1 MKIEKVVLEGP
12 RVRLEPV
19 TAAHLA
25 GIAEAIHDGKLWELP
40 VTFVPHPDDMA
51 QFLANAD
58 TAFAKGTELPF
69 ATVDRQ
75 SSKVVGSTRFRCI
88 EADHRRVEIG
98 FTFLA
103 ASWQR
108 SHVNTE
114 AKYLMLKH
122 AFETWGCHRVELLT
136 DERNTKSRNAI
147 QRIGARQEGV
157 LRKHMVMRDGF
168 VRNSVLYSITAD
180 EWPHA
185 RQALEARLTSGR

>member
-1 MKIEKVVLEGP
+1 MKIEKVVLEGH

-19 TAAHLA
+19 TATHLP
-25 GIAEAIHDGKLWELP
+25 GIGQAIHDGKLWELP
-40 VTFVPHPDDMA
+40 VTFIPHPDDMP
-51 QFLANAD
+51 QFLVNAD
-58 TAFAKGTELPF
+58 KAFAEGRELAF
-69 ATVDRQ
+69 ATIDAA
-75 SSKVVGSTRFRCI
+75 SKQIVGSTRFRCI
-88 EADHRRVEIG
+88 EAAHRRVEIG

-136 DERNTKSRNAI
+136 DERNAKSRAAI
-147 QRIGARQEGV
+147 QRIGAKQEGI

-168 VRNSVLYSITAD
+168 VRNSVLYAITAD

-185 RQALEARLTSGR
+185 RQALEARLPSAG